1 MRIYITNING
11 QSGMSTA
18 QIAQNMVVDIGA
30 ELGYRELS
38 IYNYNIKS
46 DSPSE
51 LTKRID
57 GILAGLRAGD
67 IVIFQVPT
75 WNTTDFDIRFMQ
87 KLRLYNIKIAV
98 FIHDVVPLMF
108 SGNYYLMSYTI
119 DYFNMADLIIAPSQA
134 MLDTLSE
141 QGLTV
146 KKTLIQGMWDHPT
159 HLPLQKAQ
167 NRKVIHFPGNP
178 ERFSFVTKWAEATP
192 LHLYTNRHAELPA
205 NVVMKGY
212 LPEEQLL
219 LEMSQGGFGLV
230 WMDDHDKG
238 YQKLY
243 CPYKLG
249 AFIAAGIPVIVQ
261 RGIANQNIIEKNK
274 LGFIV
279 DDLAEASRIVEELS
293 DDAYQD
299 LVTSVRQ
306 FNPLVRQGYFTRK
319 LLTDTVFT
327 LLMQ

>member
-98 FIHDVVPLMF
+98 FIHDVVHLMF
-108 SGNYYLMSYTI
+108 SVNYYLHY
-119 DYFNMADLIIAPSQA
+119 
-134 MLDTLSE
+134 
-141 QGLTV
+141 
-146 KKTLIQGMWDHPT
+146 
-159 HLPLQKAQ
+159 
-167 NRKVIHFPGNP
+167 
-178 ERFSFVTKWAEATP
+178 
-192 LHLYTNRHAELPA
+192 
-205 NVVMKGY
+205 
-212 LPEEQLL
+212 
-219 LEMSQGGFGLV
+219 
-230 WMDDHDKG
+230 
-238 YQKLY
+238 
-243 CPYKLG
+243 
-249 AFIAAGIPVIVQ
+249 
-261 RGIANQNIIEKNK
+261 
-274 LGFIV
+274 
-279 DDLAEASRIVEELS
+279 
-293 DDAYQD
+293 
-299 LVTSVRQ
+299 
-306 FNPLVRQGYFTRK
+306 
-319 LLTDTVFT
+319 
-327 LLMQ
+327 